1 MGVKS
6 LGPLVILA
14 IPLLMLFWLSSRT
27 KRQQRELAAVSASL
41 TVGQRV
47 MTSSGLHGVVSAL
60 TDEDVD
66 LTVAPGVVTRW
77 DRRAI
82 IRSLDPQDSAPVVDV
97 TSGAHDT
104 PEPASA
110 RSNSEPAAD
119 PDPPGHA

>member
-1 MGVKS
+1 MGVKAF
-6 LGPLVILA
+6 GPLIILA
-14 IPLLMLFWLSSRT
+14 LPLLMLFWLSSRA

-47 MTSSGLHGVVSAL
+47 MTSSGLHGVVSSL

-66 LTVAPGVVTRW
+66 LLVAPGVVTRW

-82 IRSLDPQDSAPVVDV
+82 VRSLDAQDSAPVVDV
-97 TSGAHDT
+97 TSGAQDVA
-104 PEPASA
+104 EPASA
-110 RSNSEPAAD
+110 RSQSEPAAD